1 MVNKNIFVDIVIN
14 IIDINLDCLIF
25 LFILNV
31 EFYFRELLKKIC
43 SYIMLI
49 ILLFLCYE
57 KCFFLKKKYLLW
69 ILFYYDLENY
79 IV

>member
-25 LFILNV
+25 FFILNV

-57 KCFFLKKKYLLW
+57 NIFFLKKN
-69 ILFYYDLENY
+69 IYYEY
-79 IV
+79 YFIMI